1 MCGPFNVVLIVLEG
15 IYVICF
21 QVSQLPMIFKMLTI
35 AGSVTGGMAA
45 TQECIDFCA
54 EKGVEPEIELGS
66 KKSILFTGMIKY
78 ENMTV
83 TSRFSLG

>member
-1 MCGPFNVVLIVLEG
+1 MVLIVLEG

-66 KKSILFTGMIKY
+66 KKKHLVHWDYQI
-78 ENMTV
+78 
-83 TSRFSLG
+83 

>member
-1 MCGPFNVVLIVLEG
+1 
-15 IYVICF
+15 
-21 QVSQLPMIFKMLTI
+21 MIFKMLTI

-54 EKGVEPEIELGS
+54 EKGVEPEIELES
-66 KKSILFTGMIKY
+66 KKKASCSLGLS
-78 ENMTV
+78 NMTV